1 MDREYGLKQLFG
13 SMTKEAS
20 WCRTCASRS
29 TCTIK
34 ETVSMEQMMINKP
47 ICKYVEVTAKC
58 RRYIK
63 DPSVPPSP
71 IDAFKSAFMS

>member
-1 MDREYGLKQLFG
+1 MDREYGIKQFFENRA
-13 SMTKEAS
+13 KEAS
-20 WCRTCASRS
+20 WCRTCASRG

-34 ETVSMEQMMINKP
+34 ETVSMEQMMVERP

-63 DPSVPPSP
+63 DPSAPPAPRSSFESLLG
-71 IDAFKSAFMS
+71 I

>member
-1 MDREYGLKQLFG
+1 MDREYGLKQLFEG
-13 SMTKEAS
+13 ATKEAS
-20 WCRTCASRS
+20 WCRTCASRG

-34 ETVSMEQMMINKP
+34 ETVSMEQMMVERP

-63 DPSVPPSP
+63 DPSAPPAPRSSFESLLG
-71 IDAFKSAFMS
+71 I